1 VNLGRSRAAGIP
13 SLGAIAAL
21 ALTGCGTS
29 TPKVAPTKPQ
39 FIARADA
46 ICGSEKQQLKRAAT
60 LGHPASASEGELRR
74 LTRQLAAIRQAA
86 TNRLESLPQPAGQA
100 AAIARWLTARTVAA
114 TFELDTAEA
123 PAGEDSTA
131 TNDMRGALA
140 RASARVQELSRSY
153 GFKLCGVA
161 E

>member
-1 VNLGRSRAAGIP
+1 
-13 SLGAIAAL
+13 
-21 ALTGCGTS
+21 
-29 TPKVAPTKPQ
+29 VAPTKPQ

-46 ICGSEKQQLKRAAT
+46 ICGSEKQQLRRAAM

-74 LTRQLAAIRQAA
+74 LTRQLAAIRQTA
-86 TNRLESLPQPAGQA
+86 TGRLESLPQPAGEA
-100 AAIARWLTARTVAA
+100 ATIARWLTARTVAA

-131 TNDMRGALA
+131 SNDMRDALA
-140 RASARVQELSRSY
+140 RASALVDELSRSY